1 MVSIKKHKNMEKQL
15 SQVREFHEK
24 FLHPVSEVPTLA
36 VNEQLR
42 YNLMKEENDEY
53 LEAAQD
59 GDLVG
64 VADALGDQLYIL
76 CGTILAH
83 GMQNLIEEVFD
94 EIQRSNMS
102 KLGSDG
108 NPVYR
113 EDGKIMKGPNYTPPD
128 LKKIVSKY
136 CVR

>member
-1 MVSIKKHKNMEKQL
+1 MEKQL

-24 FLHPVSEVPTLA
+24 FLHPVSDKPTLA
-36 VNEQLR
+36 VNEELR

-53 LEAAQD
+53 LEAAEKA
-59 GDLVG
+59 DLVG

-83 GMQNLIEEVFD
+83 GMQNLIGEVFD

-108 NPVYR
+108 SPVYR

-128 LKKIVSKY
+128 LKYIVSKY
-136 CVR
+136 CL

>member
-1 MVSIKKHKNMEKQL
+1 MEKCL
-15 SQVREFHEK
+15 NQVREFHEK
-24 FLHPVSEVPTLA
+24 FLHPVAEKPTLN
-36 VNEQLR
+36 VNAELR
-42 YNLMKEENDEY
+42 HKLMQEENEEY
-53 LEAAQD
+53 LEAAEK

-83 GMQNLIEEVFD
+83 GMQHIIQDVFD

-102 KLGSDG
+102 KLGADG

-113 EDGKIMKGPNYTPPD
+113 EDGKIMKGPNYTPPQI
-128 LKKIVSKY
+128 KNIVLGTEQS
-136 CVR
+136 

>member
-1 MVSIKKHKNMEKQL
+1 MEKQIKK
-15 SQVREFHEK
+15 VKEFHEK
-24 FLHPVSEVPTLA
+24 FLHPVSKVPTLT
-36 VNEQLR
+36 VNEELR

-53 LEAAQD
+53 LEAAEKA
-59 GDLVG
+59 DLVG

-94 EIQRSNMS
+94 EIHRSNMS
-102 KLGSDG
+102 KLGRDG

-113 EDGKIMKGPNYTPPD
+113 EDGKIMKGPDYTQPE